1 MPGRI
6 KTAAAGRGAMGV
18 LGALG
23 ALPADVDVSVGSV
36 LPEARALKGRL
47 ESSTLG
53 ASLRP
58 PWAARTPLIAPAVL
72 YIAGG
77 MRSELSRARRGG
89 KEVERGQLGWCS
101 GGCRGSV
108 GEARVGEAL
117 PGRISRFN
125 GEREP
130 LPPPPG
136 PSRRAVQPRPR
147 GAAGGSQE
155 GLLKASE
162 CHLKRAA
169 LVGLEG
175 LTERRWGG

>member
-1 MPGRI
+1 
-6 KTAAAGRGAMGV
+6 MGV

-23 ALPADVDVSVGSV
+23 ALSADVDVSVGSV
-36 LPEARALKGRL
+36 LPEARALKGSL

-89 KEVERGQLGWCS
+89 KEVERGRLGWCS

-125 GEREP
+125 GERGLFRR
-130 LPPPPG
+130 LPGRIEG
-136 PSRRAVQPRPR
+136 PSSPGHEALLA
-147 GAAGGSQE
+147 GAKKDS
-155 GLLKASE
+155 
-162 CHLKRAA
+162 
-169 LVGLEG
+169 
-175 LTERRWGG
+175 

>member
-1 MPGRI
+1 
-6 KTAAAGRGAMGV
+6 MGV

-47 ESSTLG
+47 ESSTLS

-58 PWAARTPLIAPAVL
+58 PWAERTPLIAPAVL

-89 KEVERGQLGWCS
+89 KEVERGRLGWCS

-117 PGRISRFN
+117 TGRISRFN
-125 GEREP
+125 GERA
-130 LPPPPG
+130 
-136 PSRRAVQPRPR
+136 SSAASRAV
-147 GAAGGSQE
+147 
-155 GLLKASE
+155 LKG
-162 CHLKRAA
+162 RAA
-169 LVGLEG
+169 PRYEALLAGAKKDS
-175 LTERRWGG
+175 

>member
-1 MPGRI
+1 MR
-6 KTAAAGRGAMGV
+6 V
-18 LGALG
+18 LGVLG

-36 LPEARALKGRL
+36 LPEARALNGRL

-53 ASLRP
+53 TSLRP

-89 KEVERGQLGWCS
+89 KEVERGRLGWCS
-101 GGCRGSV
+101 GGCRCSV

-117 PGRISRFN
+117 TGRISRFN
-125 GEREP
+125 GERGLFRR
-130 LPPPPG
+130 LPGRVEG
-136 PSRRAVQPRPR
+136 PSSPTPR

-155 GLLKASE
+155 GLVKASE

>member
-1 MPGRI
+1 
-6 KTAAAGRGAMGV
+6 MGV

-89 KEVERGQLGWCS
+89 KEVERGRLGWCS
-101 GGCRGSV
+101 GGCRGLV

-117 PGRISRFN
+117 TGRISRFN
-125 GEREP
+125 GERD
-130 LPPPPG
+130 
-136 PSRRAVQPRPR
+136 SSAASRAVSK
-147 GAAGGSQE
+147 G
-155 GLLKASE
+155 
-162 CHLKRAA
+162 RAA
-169 LVGLEG
+169 PRHEALLAGAKKDS
-175 LTERRWGG
+175 

>member
-1 MPGRI
+1 
-6 KTAAAGRGAMGV
+6 MGV

-47 ESSTLG
+47 ESSTLS

-89 KEVERGQLGWCS
+89 KEVERGRLGWCS

-117 PGRISRFN
+117 TGRISRFN
-125 GEREP
+125 GERVFFRR
-130 LPPPPG
+130 LPG
-136 PSRRAVQPRPR
+136 R
-147 GAAGGSQE
+147 
-155 GLLKASE
+155 
-162 CHLKRAA
+162 
-169 LVGLEG
+169 LEG
-175 LTERRWGG
+175 PTSPRHEALLAGAKKDS

>member
-1 MPGRI
+1 
-6 KTAAAGRGAMGV
+6 MGV

-23 ALPADVDVSVGSV
+23 ALPADMDVSVGSV

-89 KEVERGQLGWCS
+89 KEVERGRLGWCS

-117 PGRISRFN
+117 TGRISRFN
-125 GEREP
+125 GERD
-130 LPPPPG
+130 
-136 PSRRAVQPRPR
+136 SSAASRAVSK
-147 GAAGGSQE
+147 G
-155 GLLKASE
+155 
-162 CHLKRAA
+162 RAA
-169 LVGLEG
+169 PRHEALLAGAKKDS
-175 LTERRWGG
+175 

>member
-1 MPGRI
+1 
-6 KTAAAGRGAMGV
+6 MGV

-89 KEVERGQLGWCS
+89 KEVERGRLGWCS

-108 GEARVGEAL
+108 ERPAWERPIRVVYPASTAKECLFRRL
-117 PGRISRFN
+117 PGR
-125 GEREP
+125 
-130 LPPPPG
+130 
-136 PSRRAVQPRPR
+136 
-147 GAAGGSQE
+147 
-155 GLLKASE
+155 
-162 CHLKRAA
+162 
-169 LVGLEG
+169 LEG
-175 LTERRWGG
+175 PTSPRHEALLAGAKKDS

>member
-1 MPGRI
+1 
-6 KTAAAGRGAMGV
+6 MGV

-89 KEVERGQLGWCS
+89 KEVERGRLGWCS

-117 PGRISRFN
+117 TGRISRFN
-125 GEREP
+125 GERA
-130 LPPPPG
+130 
-136 PSRRAVQPRPR
+136 SSAASRAVSK
-147 GAAGGSQE
+147 G
-155 GLLKASE
+155 
-162 CHLKRAA
+162 RAA
-169 LVGLEG
+169 PRHEALLAGAKKDS
-175 LTERRWGG
+175 

>member
-1 MPGRI
+1 
-6 KTAAAGRGAMGV
+6 MGV

-89 KEVERGQLGWCS
+89 KGMERGRWGWCS

-108 GEARVGEAL
+108 GEARG
-117 PGRISRFN
+117 
-125 GEREP
+125 
-130 LPPPPG
+130 
-136 PSRRAVQPRPR
+136 
-147 GAAGGSQE
+147 
-155 GLLKASE
+155 
-162 CHLKRAA
+162 
-169 LVGLEG
+169 
-175 LTERRWGG
+175 

>member
-1 MPGRI
+1 
-6 KTAAAGRGAMGV
+6 MGV

-36 LPEARALKGRL
+36 LPEARALKGSL

-89 KEVERGQLGWCS
+89 KEVERGRLGWCS

-117 PGRISRFN
+117 TGRISRFN
-125 GEREP
+125 GERGLFRRLPGRLEEP
-130 LPPPPG
+130 T
-136 PSRRAVQPRPR
+136 SPRHEALLA
-147 GAAGGSQE
+147 GA
-155 GLLKASE
+155 KKDSE
-162 CHLKRAA
+162 RPQSAI
-169 LVGLEG
+169 
-175 LTERRWGG
+175 